1 MKLMSF
7 ASVGRALLAACAFVV
22 GVAQAQP
29 HIVASVRVPGDKAH
43 FFLSNGTY
51 LRFDA
56 RNNAVDPGYPKPVSD
71 ASWPGMGGYALQ
83 IAAAF
88 NGPRGKVYFFLG
100 DGRYLRYDTR
110 DTRVDPG
117 YPKVISDANWP
128 GMGRYGA
135 MVTDALN
142 WPGDKVQFFL
152 SNGTYLRFDMVAN
165 RVDEGYPKP
174 VNDNTWPGLGPY
186 VGSVT
191 SMLRWN
197 DNAVYFFTA
206 NGEYLRYNIQN
217 DRVDSGYPQRIND
230 RTWPGMGDVFGRHRR
245 RAMP

>member
-1 MKLMSF
+1 MKMMSF
-7 ASVGRALLAACAFVV
+7 SSVGRALLVACAFVV

-56 RNNAVDPGYPKPVSD
+56 RNNSVDPGYPKPVSD

-117 YPKVISDANWP
+117 YPKVINDANWP

-152 SNGTYLRFDMVAN
+152 SNGTYLRYDMVAN
-165 RVDEGYPKP
+165 RLDEGYPKP